1 MEKIKMSRYDALAEI
16 LKAIAHPTRL
26 LIVEEL
32 SKQPRCVSELTE
44 MIKADTSTVS
54 KHLALMK
61 SNGIVVSSKN
71 GNQVYYSLR
80 VTCVLNFISCL
91 ESVIEVNAKE
101 QMELLNIF
109 NNNA

>member
-1 MEKIKMSRYDALAEI
+1 MKKMKMSRYDALAEI

-32 SKQPRCVSELTE
+32 SEKPRCVSELTE
-44 MIKADTSTVS
+44 MIGADTSTVS

-61 SNGIVVSSKN
+61 STGVVESSKN
-71 GNQVYYSLR
+71 GSQVYYSLR

-91 ESVIEVNAKE
+91 ESVIETNAKE
-101 QMELLNIF
+101 QMELLSTF

>member
-1 MEKIKMSRYDALAEI
+1 MEKKQLSRYDALAEI

-44 MIKADTSTVS
+44 MVGVDTSTVS

-61 SNGIVVSSKN
+61 GTGIVESSKN

-91 ESVIEVNAKE
+91 ESVIEINAKK
-101 QMELLNIF
+101 QMDLLNTF
-109 NNNA
+109 NI

>member
-1 MEKIKMSRYDALAEI
+1 MDKSRMSRYDALAEI

-32 SKQPRCVSELTE
+32 SKKPRCVSELTD
-44 MIKADTSTVS
+44 IIGADTSTVS
-54 KHLALMK
+54 KHLTLMK
-61 SNGIVVSSKN
+61 STGVVESSKN

-80 VTCVLNFISCL
+80 VICVLNFISCL
-91 ESVIEVNAKE
+91 ESVIETNAKE
-101 QMELLNIF
+101 QMELLSTF

>member
-1 MEKIKMSRYDALAEI
+1 MEKNKMARYDALAGL

-32 SKQPRCVSELTE
+32 SKKPLCVSELTE
-44 MIKADTSTVS
+44 IIGADTSTVS

-61 SNGIVVSSKN
+61 STRIVDSTKN
-71 GNQVYYSLR
+71 RNQVYYSLR

-91 ESVIEVNAKE
+91 ESAIEVNAKE
-101 QMELLNIF
+101 QMELLSTF
-109 NNNA
+109 NNNV

>member
-1 MEKIKMSRYDALAEI
+1 MEKMKMSRYDALAEI

-32 SKQPRCVSELTE
+32 SKKPRCVSELTE
-44 MIKADTSTVS
+44 MIGADTSTVS

-61 SNGIVVSSKN
+61 NTGIVDSTKN
-71 GNQVYYSLR
+71 GNQVYYNLR
-80 VTCVLNFISCL
+80 VICVLNFISCL

-101 QMELLNIF
+101 QMELLSTF

>member
-1 MEKIKMSRYDALAEI
+1 MDKVNMSRYDALAEI

-32 SKQPRCVSELTE
+32 SKKPLCVSELTT
-44 MIKADTSTVS
+44 IIGADTSTVS

-61 SNGIVVSSKN
+61 SNGIVDSSKN

-80 VTCVLNFISCL
+80 VPCVLNFISCI
-91 ESVIEVNAKE
+91 ESVVETNAKE
-101 QMELLNIF
+101 QMELLSSFSNIT
-109 NNNA
+109 

>member
-1 MEKIKMSRYDALAEI
+1 MDKLKMSRYDALAEI

-32 SKQPRCVSELTE
+32 SKKPRCVSELTD
-44 MIKADTSTVS
+44 IIGADTSTVS
-54 KHLALMK
+54 KHLTLMK
-61 SNGIVVSSKN
+61 STGVVESSKN
-71 GNQVYYSLR
+71 GNQVYYTLR

-91 ESVIEVNAKE
+91 ESVIETNAKE
-101 QMELLNIF
+101 QMELLSTF